1 MMMRRY
7 VIVVVVVS
15 SILLFLFST
24 IKRTFFVPLV
34 LSLSLYLA
42 RAHSLSFC
50 CRYRHNIKSS
60 HVFVRA
66 IRFEI
71 EIESNQIKSNRYE
84 IKNNNKNK
92 TKTIN

>member
-34 LSLSLYLA
+34 LSLSLSIWRA
-42 RAHSLSFC
+42 RTHSLSVAVIVTTSNHRTCLLERFDL
-50 CRYRHNIKSS
+50 KSK
-60 HVFVRA
+60 
-66 IRFEI
+66 
-71 EIESNQIKSNRYE
+71 SNRIKSNRTDM
-84 IKNNNKNK
+84 K
-92 TKTIN
+92 